1 MLVCYFM
8 HTQARYIERYFQA
21 ILRYVIGGYF
31 CYCVMVPGTGT
42 QVQVPTYPGTQ
53 IPSSTPALC
62 TGYLGTWVPGYL
74 GTWVPGYLG
83 TWVPGYHNAI
93 TKITVITVL

>member
-8 HTQARYIERYFQA
+8 QERYIERYFQA

-31 CYCVMVPGTGT
+31 CYCVVVPRCPGTGT
-42 QVQVPTYPGTQ
+42 QVQVPTYTGTQ
-53 IPSSTPALC
+53 VPRYPGTPALC

-83 TWVPGYHNAI
+83 TWVPGCLGTI
-93 TKITVITVL
+93 TQ

>member
-1 MLVCYFM
+1 
-8 HTQARYIERYFQA
+8 
-21 ILRYVIGGYF
+21 
-31 CYCVMVPGTGT
+31 MVPRCPGTGT
-42 QVQVPTYPGTQ
+42 QVQVPTYPG
-53 IPSSTPALC
+53 TPALC

-83 TWVPGYHNAI
+83 TWVPGYLGARVPGYHNAI